1 MPIAFL
7 ACILQA
13 MGWEAFLY
21 SFGSVFAAE
30 FGDKTQLAILLL
42 ASRYGTLKVFGGA
55 AAAFALMNALSV
67 GAGNLAFRLV
77 PEIFLRITVSA
88 LFLLLGLLSLKE
100 GLRGEEEEALEEE
113 NRRVWA
119 GKSPFLHVF
128 LLICLMELGDK
139 TQFLLAGLSARY
151 SQPVLVFLGGT
162 AALWSTSF
170 LGALLGERVARLI
183 PRRTMKVGAGILFI
197 LFGFLLLLL
206 ER

>member
-1 MPIAFL
+1 MPISL
-7 ACILQA
+7 LTCILHA

-139 TQFLLAGLSARY
+139 TQFLLAGLSARH
-151 SQPVLVFLGGT
+151 SQPLLVFLGGT
-162 AALWSTSF
+162 SALWVTSL
-170 LGALLGERVARLI
+170 LGAFLGERVARLLS
-183 PRRTMKVGAGILFI
+183 PRVIKVGAGVLFI
-197 LFGFLLLLL
+197 VFAVLFFLLD
-206 ER
+206 